1 MPLLEEFANMAA
13 LAFENAQ
20 KSDSHSKESFS
31 SGAYPVGAMGGQ
43 TPMSVLASLIAFFVV
58 ILIVAYFGKF
68 LWNNYITKIVSV
80 AKPARSWV
88 DIIALFI
95 FVRLV
100 L

>member
-1 MPLLEEFANMAA
+1 MPLLEGFANMAA
-13 LAFENAQ
+13 LAFENT
-20 KSDSHSKESFS
+20 KSTDSKESFS
-31 SGAYPVGAMGGQ
+31 SGGYPVGMMGGQ

>member
-1 MPLLEEFANMAA
+1 MPLLEGFANMVA
-13 LAFENAQ
+13 LAFENSQ
-20 KSDSHSKESFS
+20 HSDTEKFS
-31 SGAYPVGAMGGQ
+31 SGGYPTGPMAGQ

-58 ILIVAYFGKF
+58 VLIIAYFGKF
-68 LWNNYITKIVSV
+68 LWNNYITKLVSV

-88 DIIALFI
+88 DIIALFV